1 MADGFKLVEGIRA
14 GSRTDFSSLVERYAR
29 EVYPFLSRISGS
41 GAAERLTQQTFVKA
55 WDGASTFHT
64 DRPLRAWL
72 LGLAVRIAGDH
83 EGFDGRWDAAVG
95 TALGASPG
103 ATPQAAT
110 SPDDAGRLAARA
122 VAELPFAQRVV
133 LVLKAYQGATLPE
146 IAATIDAP
154 GDVVQAL
161 LNAAYRSYVNRISV
175 RAKR

>member
-1 MADGFKLVEGIRA
+1 
-14 GSRTDFSSLVERYAR
+14 SS
-29 EVYPFLSRISGS
+29 
-41 GAAERLTQQTFVKA
+41 
-55 WDGASTFHT
+55 
-64 DRPLRAWL
+64 
-72 LGLAVRIAGDH
+72 
-83 EGFDGRWDAAVG
+83 
-95 TALGASPG
+95 
-103 ATPQAAT
+103 TPQAAT

-122 VAELPFAQRVV
+122 VAELPFPQRVV